1 MSHKVQTANITN
13 IARDVTKISS
23 SQSLG
28 TTGNNMNMKKKKKKK
43 KKKTKSEA
51 KMYKNSLWSHPL
63 KIVRR
68 LYLAHDLMA

>member
-28 TTGNNMNMKKKKKKK
+28 TTGNNMYMKKKQQK
-43 KKKTKSEA
+43 
-51 KMYKNSLWSHPL
+51 
-63 KIVRR
+63 
-68 LYLAHDLMA
+68 

>member
-28 TTGNNMNMKKKKKKK
+28 TTGNNMNMKKKKQKQKQK
-43 KKKTKSEA
+43 RKVK
-51 KMYKNSLWSHPL
+51 PRCI
-63 KIVRR
+63 KILFEVTPS
-68 LYLAHDLMA
+68 

>member
-13 IARDVTKISS
+13 IARDVKKISS

-28 TTGNNMNMKKKKKKK
+28 TTGNNMNMKKKKKTKT
-43 KKKTKSEA
+43 KTKSEA

-63 KIVRR
+63 IIVRR

>member
-43 KKKTKSEA
+43 KKTKSEA
-51 KMYKNSLWSHPL
+51 KMYKNSLWSHSL
-63 KIVRR
+63 IIVRR

>member
-28 TTGNNMNMKKKKKKK
+28 TTGNNMYMKKNN
-43 KKKTKSEA
+43 
-51 KMYKNSLWSHPL
+51 KNNKNEKWSQD
-63 KIVRR
+63 V
-68 LYLAHDLMA
+68 

>member
-28 TTGNNMNMKKKKKKK
+28 TTGNNMNMKKKKNKKK
-43 KKKTKSEA
+43 QKRKVK
-51 KMYKNSLWSHPL
+51 PRCI
-63 KIVRR
+63 KILFEVTPS
-68 LYLAHDLMA
+68 

>member
-28 TTGNNMNMKKKKKKK
+28 TTGNNMNMKKKN
-43 KKKTKSEA
+43 
-51 KMYKNSLWSHPL
+51 KNEKWSQD
-63 KIVRR
+63 V
-68 LYLAHDLMA
+68 

>member
-28 TTGNNMNMKKKKKKK
+28 TTGNNMNMKKKKKQKK
-43 KKKTKSEA
+43 QKRKVK
-51 KMYKNSLWSHPL
+51 PRCI
-63 KIVRR
+63 KILFEVTPS
-68 LYLAHDLMA
+68 

>member
-28 TTGNNMNMKKKKKKK
+28 TTGNNMNMKKKKN
-43 KKKTKSEA
+43 
-51 KMYKNSLWSHPL
+51 KNKNKNEKWSQD
-63 KIVRR
+63 V
-68 LYLAHDLMA
+68 

>member
-43 KKKTKSEA
+43 KKKK
-51 KMYKNSLWSHPL
+51 L
-63 KIVRR
+63 KVKPRCIKILFEVTPS
-68 LYLAHDLMA
+68 

>member
-28 TTGNNMNMKKKKKKK
+28 TTGNNMNMKKNKNKKKQKRK
-43 KKKTKSEA
+43 VK
-51 KMYKNSLWSHPL
+51 PRCI
-63 KIVRR
+63 KILFEVTPS
-68 LYLAHDLMA
+68 

>member
-28 TTGNNMNMKKKKKKK
+28 TTGNNMYMKKKKTKIT
-43 KKKTKSEA
+43 KTKSEA
-51 KMYKNSLWSHPL
+51 KMYKNSL
-63 KIVRR
+63 
-68 LYLAHDLMA
+68 

>member
-28 TTGNNMNMKKKKKKK
+28 TTGNNMYMKKKNN
-43 KKKTKSEA
+43 
-51 KMYKNSLWSHPL
+51 KNN
-63 KIVRR
+63 KNEK
-68 LYLAHDLMA
+68 

>member
-28 TTGNNMNMKKKKKKK
+28 TTGNNMNMKKKKKN
-43 KKKTKSEA
+43 
-51 KMYKNSLWSHPL
+51 KN
-63 KIVRR
+63 KNEK
-68 LYLAHDLMA
+68 